1 MEVFLQLLI
10 ILSKKKKKKGF
21 KSDLQMSLVLFAES
35 LSNSLQSCRNDELFI
50 HNVMV
55 TSTESHSQN
64 TFFKIPL
71 KYL

>member
-10 ILSKKKKKKGF
+10 ILFKKKKGF
-21 KSDLQMSLVLFAES
+21 KSDLQMSLVLLAES
-35 LSNSLQSCRNDELFI
+35 LSNSLQCCRNDELFI

-55 TSTESHSQN
+55 TSTELHSQN
-64 TFFKIPL
+64 TFFQIYL

>member
-10 ILSKKKKKKGF
+10 ILFKKKKGF

-35 LSNSLQSCRNDELFI
+35 LSNSLQCCRNDELFI

-55 TSTESHSQN
+55 TSTELHSQN
-64 TFFKIPL
+64 TCFKIYL